1 MIHITLNQQV
11 ICVKTVLQLD
21 AFCNLSTSY
30 RPLLCAVKVLET
42 QLKQFNLFW
51 KAGPGYSD
59 MLEMRWVNQ
68 VKKLNSIW
76 DEAVTWFM
84 MAPETGQDHSV
95 KP

>member
-42 QLKQFNLFW
+42 QLKQFNLF
-51 KAGPGYSD
+51 
-59 MLEMRWVNQ
+59 
-68 VKKLNSIW
+68 
-76 DEAVTWFM
+76 
-84 MAPETGQDHSV
+84 
-95 KP
+95 